1 MEIDTMKQAL
11 MLVAVILFTAL
22 PAAANPAPTWQEVK
36 NDAREAKHGIKST
49 AKQVK
54 YDIKHGVKNSF
65 REVKHGVKQAFR

>member
-11 MLVAVILFTAL
+11 MLFAVMLFTAG
-22 PAAANPAPTWQEVK
+22 PAAATPWQDFK
-36 NDAREAKHGIKST
+36 NDAREAKHGIKAT

-54 YDIKHGVKNSF
+54 YDIKHGVKNSA